1 MWAEFEMGGRR
12 MTREEAAKRIEYLKF
27 KAEVV
32 LANSNTESVWLK
44 AGVEATITA
53 LTMAIKE
60 LKRQHTTKYKHIGTR
75 LTYWG
80 KYKYIFKC
88 EICGLTK
95 EFTDNHTAQY
105 KYCPSCGR
113 EINWSKPKGDS
124 YDFAII
130 DEVVAYDTEK
140 ED

>member
-1 MWAEFEMGGRR
+1 MIYKE
-12 MTREEAAKRIEYLKF
+12 
-27 KAEVV
+27 
-32 LANSNTESVWLK
+32 
-44 AGVEATITA
+44 
-53 LTMAIKE
+53 AIKE
-60 LKRQHTTKYKHIGTR
+60 AKIQINAYENMISYCKYFEPKEDTSKYEYRIEFLKTAIKALEKQQTTKYKHINTR
-75 LTYWG
+75 YTHWG
-80 KYKYIFKC
+80 KCRHDKFRC
-88 EICGLTK
+88 ETCGFTK

-130 DEVVAYDTEK
+130 DEVIAYDTQK

>member
-1 MWAEFEMGGRR
+1 
-12 MTREEAAKRIEYLKF
+12 MTREEAAKRIECLKF

-32 LANSNTESVWLK
+32 LANSNTESAWLK

-60 LKRQHTTKYKHIGTR
+60 LKRQRTTKYKHIGTR

-113 EINWSKPKGDS
+113 EIDWSKPKGDS

-130 DEVVAYDTEK
+130 DEVIAYDTQK

>member
-1 MWAEFEMGGRR
+1 MN
-12 MTREEAAKRIEYLKF
+12 REEAAKRLEYLKF

-53 LTMAIKE
+53 LTIAIKE
-60 LKRQHTTKYKHIGTR
+60 LKRQQTTKYKHIGTR

-88 EICGLTK
+88 ETCRLTK
-95 EFTDNHTAQY
+95 EFTDNHTVQY
-105 KYCPSCGR
+105 KYCPGCGMK
-113 EINWSKPKGDS
+113 IDWSKPKGDS

-130 DEVVAYDTEK
+130 DEVIAYDTEK

>member
-1 MWAEFEMGGRR
+1 

-60 LKRQHTTKYKHIGTR
+60 LKRQQTTKYKHLGTR
-75 LTYWG
+75 HTHWG
-80 KYKYIFKC
+80 KCRHNKFRC
-88 EICGLTK
+88 ETCGLTT

-113 EINWSKPKGDS
+113 EIDWSSKPKGDS

-130 DEVVAYDTEK
+130 DEVIAYDTQK
-140 ED
+140 ND

>member
-1 MWAEFEMGGRR
+1 
-12 MTREEAAKRIEYLKF
+12 MTREEAAKRLEYLKF

-60 LKRQHTTKYKHIGTR
+60 LKRQQTTKYKHLGTR
-75 LTYWG
+75 HTHWG
-80 KYKYIFKC
+80 KCRHDKFRC
-88 EICGLTK
+88 ETCGFTK

-105 KYCPSCGR
+105 RFCPSCGR
-113 EINWSKPKGDS
+113 EINWSKPKGNEC
-124 YDFAII
+124 DFMFI
-130 DEVVAYDTEK
+130 DEVIAYDTQK

>member
-1 MWAEFEMGGRR
+1 
-12 MTREEAAKRIEYLKF
+12 MTREEAAKRLEYLKF
-27 KAEVV
+27 KAKVV

-44 AGVEATITA
+44 AGVEVTITA
-53 LTMAIKE
+53 LTMAIKALE
-60 LKRQHTTKYKHIGTR
+60 KQQTTKYKHLGTR
-75 LTYWG
+75 YTHWG
-80 KYKYIFKC
+80 KCRHDKFRC
-88 EICGLTK
+88 ETCGFTK

-113 EINWSKPKGDS
+113 EIDWSKPKGDS

-130 DEVVAYDTEK
+130 DEVIAYDTQK

>member
-1 MWAEFEMGGRR
+1 MN
-12 MTREEAAKRIEYLKF
+12 REEAIKRIDRLAQIISEEYYDHLSNGGTKNSDCEDDIDALEWVLIALKLE
-27 KAEVV
+27 K
-32 LANSNTESVWLK
+32 
-44 AGVEATITA
+44 
-53 LTMAIKE
+53 
-60 LKRQHTTKYKHIGTR
+60 QTTKCKHINTR
-75 LTYWG
+75 YMHWG
-80 KYKYIFKC
+80 KCRHDKFRC
-88 EICGLTK
+88 ETCGFTK

-130 DEVVAYDTEK
+130 DEVIAYDTQK